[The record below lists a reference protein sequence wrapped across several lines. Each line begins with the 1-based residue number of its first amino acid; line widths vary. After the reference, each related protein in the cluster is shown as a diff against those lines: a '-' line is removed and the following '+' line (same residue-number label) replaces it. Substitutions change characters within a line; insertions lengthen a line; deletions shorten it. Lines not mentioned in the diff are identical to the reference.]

1 MVFKR
6 WKRAYDGFSIAMQT
20 IPIVMRVD
28 DGEEADM

>member
-1 MVFKR
+1 MIH
-6 WKRAYDGFSIAMQT
+6 FSIAMQM